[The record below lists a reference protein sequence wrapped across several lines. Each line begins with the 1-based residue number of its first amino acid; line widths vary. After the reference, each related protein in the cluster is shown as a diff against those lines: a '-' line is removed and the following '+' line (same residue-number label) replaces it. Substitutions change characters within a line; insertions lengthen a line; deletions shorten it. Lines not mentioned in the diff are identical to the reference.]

1 MGKFPGLKKVKPFGM
16 PDTPYN
22 PVTGKHLPLGN
33 DNPYIELEFK
43 KEYGDVIICVDPK
56 YDEDEQE
63 DIIVAKP
70 YFLRK
75 APFGGED
82 AEEVKI
88 SDEETRTYEY
98 IDPDGEESVIER
110 ETTISKDDED
120 RVINERIYPE
130 YYEKCRILVA
140 KQRTYLKEE
149 GEDGEETV
157 IDLEDVEELSDDDKE
172 NTTYI
177 DFIDVNMA
185 GRAWVE
191 SGLDDPIFE
200 LPVGTTADPETTE
213 WKIEEQPEGKRG
225 VSVTEW
231 TRFFWSETEGDPV
244 YIFNRGC
251 KTDSKGNII
260 YVGPEVRK
268 IAFGTGACD

>member
-22 PVTGKHLPLGN
+22 PVTGRHLPLGN

-63 DIIVAKP
+63 DILVAKP

-75 APFGGED
+75 TPFGGED
-82 AEEVKI
+82 AEEVEI
-88 SDEETRTYEY
+88 SDGETRTYEY
-98 IDPDGEESVIER
+98 VDPDGEESASER
-110 ETTISKDDED
+110 ETTISKDDEE

-149 GEDGEETV
+149 GDDGEVTV
-157 IDLEDVEELSDDDKE
+157 IDLEDVEELSDAEKE
-172 NTTYI
+172 SISYLE
-177 DFIDVNMA
+177 FIDVNMS
-185 GRAWVE
+185 GRTWIE
-191 SGLDDPIFE
+191 SALDDPIFE
-200 LPVGTTADPETTE
+200 LPAGTTADPETTE
-213 WKIEEQPEGKRG
+213 WKIEDQPEGKRG
-225 VSVTEW
+225 VNVKAW
-231 TRFFWSETEGDPV
+231 FRLFWSGTEGDPV
-244 YIFNRGC
+244 YAFTREG
-251 KTDSKGNII
+251 KWDSKGNLI
-260 YVGPEVRK
+260 YVGAEVRST
-268 IAFGTGACD
+268 AFGTGACD